1 MRAALESNGSTLNTT
16 TVLAKA
22 EPFFMPGHVAKAKTR
37 RRERQM
43 KVNVVLRAGKP
54 EGEVGC
60 HIIVVPILKLNLQF
74 PELQLPILPGPVTP
88 GITARPAAAEN
99 RRDKWFLCA
108 AGRARA
114 TVLPGKGGHT
124 THAHHVRCP
133 GVSEQA
139 KTFCNVSLMR

>member
-1 MRAALESNGSTLNTT
+1 
-16 TVLAKA
+16 
-22 EPFFMPGHVAKAKTR
+22 MPGHVAKAKTR

-124 THAHHVRCP
+124 TTTHAHAGGEEGSRP
-133 GVSEQA
+133 AAREARGVQKE
-139 KTFCNVSLMR
+139 FGLFSLEGLLQWAQG